1 MSRFSTEHLSLN
13 KQYPLK
19 TKEDLLDF
27 VEFALAYSVDY
38 VYILEVI
45 KDVLEGKEKTWIPE
59 NFIDY

>member
-1 MSRFSTEHLSLN
+1 MSRWQTEHLSLN

-19 TKEDLLDF
+19 TKEDLLAF

-38 VYILEVI
+38 VYVLEAI

>member
-38 VYILEVI
+38 VYVLEAI

>member
-1 MSRFSTEHLSLN
+1 MSRWRTEHLSLN

-38 VYILEVI
+38 VYILEVV

>member
-1 MSRFSTEHLSLN
+1 MSRWRTKHLSLN

-38 VYILEVI
+38 VYVLEAI
-45 KDVLEGKEKTWIPE
+45 KDVLEGKEKTWITE

>member
-1 MSRFSTEHLSLN
+1 MSRFSTEPLSLN

-38 VYILEVI
+38 VYILEAI

>member
-1 MSRFSTEHLSLN
+1 MSRFSTEHLSLS

-27 VEFALAYSVDY
+27 VKFALAYSVDY
-38 VYILEVI
+38 VYVLEAI